1 MSSVRQR
8 AVPVVVPGPQEA
20 DIRVWGLAT
29 IYPSGYQMPAHQH
42 PTAQLVYASRGVMT
56 VHTQAGTWVVPAHRA
71 VWVPPDTEHRI
82 SMSGEVEMRTVYLA
96 RDLPLAEVSD
106 CSVVNV
112 SPLLRE
118 LILHAVERAPLFATV
133 PAHAHLIGLL
143 LDQLE
148 ALPAM
153 PLQLPAP
160 RDPRAKRAA
169 DWLRGNKGHPAS
181 LERIARK
188 VGASKRTLERLFQ
201 RETGMSFGV
210 WRQQL
215 RLMQALELLAAGES
229 VTQVALAVG
238 YESTSAFVSRFR
250 QVLGTTPGKY
260 YESEDLLRKTQART
274 RELES
279 ARMARPTPPPSGGG
293 SARPPA
299 RVPR

>member
-1 MSSVRQR
+1 MSSPRQR
-8 AVPVVVPGPQEA
+8 AVPVFAPGPLEA

-29 IYPSGYQMPAHQH
+29 TYSSGHELPPHTH

-56 VHTQAGTWVVPAHRA
+56 VHTEVGTWVVPAHRA

-96 RDLPLAEVSD
+96 RDLPIAQVSE

-118 LILHAVERAPLFATV
+118 LILHAVDRAPLYQTV

-143 LDQLE
+143 VDQLE
-148 ALPAM
+148 ALPAV
-153 PLQLPAP
+153 PLQLPTP

-169 DWLRGNKGHPAS
+169 SHLRENPADAAS
-181 LERIARK
+181 LERIARRA
-188 VGASKRTLERLFQ
+188 GASKRTLERLFLS
-201 RETGMSFGV
+201 ETGMSFGL

-229 VTQVALAVG
+229 VTEVALAVG
-238 YESTSAFVSRFR
+238 YDSTSAFISRFR

-260 YESEDLLRKTQART
+260 YTA
-274 RELES
+274 
-279 ARMARPTPPPSGGG
+279 
-293 SARPPA
+293 
-299 RVPR
+299 